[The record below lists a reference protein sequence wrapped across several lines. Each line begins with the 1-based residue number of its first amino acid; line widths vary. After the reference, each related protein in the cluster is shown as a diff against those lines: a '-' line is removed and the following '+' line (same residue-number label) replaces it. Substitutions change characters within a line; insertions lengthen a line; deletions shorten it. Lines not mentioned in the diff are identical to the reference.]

1 MGDYQIVSMF
11 LTVLSL
17 MAYGLAIW
25 RGILYV
31 RRQWRLGLPMPG
43 WVVLG
48 GVFAVVVVLFLSYT
62 LYNRIRGVGPNP
74 TTTTLSLLLYFF
86 GAMVMNGLISIL
98 GRGGKQ

>member
-1 MGDYQIVSMF
+1 MGDYQAASMF

-17 MAYGLAIW
+17 VAYGLAIW
-25 RGILYV
+25 RGVLYV

-48 GVFAVVVVLFLSYT
+48 GMFAVVVVLFLSYT

-74 TTTTLSLLLYFF
+74 TTTTLSLLIYFF
-86 GAMVMNGLISIL
+86 GAMVMNGLIPIL
-98 GRGGKQ
+98 GRGGKR